1 MLGTDEQKNTQAFSV
16 NPIILYESHA
26 DPITV
31 DLIRFQLQELVEAGY
46 TGICLEQSEGDLEK
60 SIEEL
65 KFRAQNFDVV
75 IEDIDSG
82 KNSIISEFARNT
94 YGENAL
100 AVERQFKAGFEHK
113 ILLYQ
118 AILDFQKE
126 NSGFPKIYG
135 IDTGVAIETIDDMNE
150 LAEIYRT
157 NDFDNPNFNLIR
169 DREFA
174 RNITHIAPKHDG
186 GIIII
191 MGADHF
197 GLHKQLSNHLTSEQL
212 NQVKSHYH
220 FSLDGPMLGSGK
232 HGQGLRAGDESAI
245 KRYSLGIEVH
255 NYAKIAQLEQSDYK
269 RMADDIK
276 ENANKKA
283 RRKF

>member
-1 MLGTDEQKNTQAFSV
+1 MLGHDDLQNKEPFKF

-31 DLIRFQLQELVEAGY
+31 DLIRYQLNELVEAGY
-46 TGICLEQSEGDLEK
+46 TGICLEQAEGDLEK

-65 KFRAQNFDVV
+65 KFRTETFN
-75 IEDIDSG
+75 IEINDIESG
-82 KNSIISEFARNT
+82 TNSMISEFARNT

-100 AVERQFKAGFEHK
+100 AVEKQFKVGFEHK

-126 NSGFPKIYG
+126 NDGSPKVYG
-135 IDTGVAIETIDDMNE
+135 IDSGVAIETIDDMNE

-174 RNITHIAPKHDG
+174 KNIAQIAPNHDG

-197 GLHKQLSNHLTSEQL
+197 GLQKQLSNYLASEQL
-212 NQVKSHYH
+212 KQVKSHYH
-220 FSLDGPMLGSGK
+220 FSLDGPMLGSGM
-232 HGQGLRAGDESAI
+232 HGQGLRAGEERSV
-245 KRYSLGIEVH
+245 KRYPLGIEVH
-255 NYAKIAQLEQSDYK
+255 NYAKRSQLGQDEYNQ
-269 RMADDIK
+269 MVNDIK
-276 ENANKKA
+276 GNQQKKV